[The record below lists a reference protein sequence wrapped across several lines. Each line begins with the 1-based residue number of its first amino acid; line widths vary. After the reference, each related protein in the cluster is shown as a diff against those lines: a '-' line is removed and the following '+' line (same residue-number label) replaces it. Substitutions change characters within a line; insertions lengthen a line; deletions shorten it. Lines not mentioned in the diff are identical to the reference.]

1 MPSSTLSIPRFLG
14 LRQYGD
20 PSNQDPRCATLSEN
34 FATPN
39 GHLCPMSAPIPLAG
53 SLPAPIETLA
63 CLHRRYYTADDEK
76 NVLVAVAGGKLY
88 WRLPSAQEWQNIPL
102 PASFLESR
110 CQRSRFSCVSYE
122 IDPEG
127 SPAPVDV
134 LLMSN
139 AADGMLCLRGD
150 DMTVSRVETPRAFGV
165 IARHGERIW
174 GGAIEGD
181 PDLLVYSAPYDP
193 FDWAQNSASP
203 EDGAGEVMQPSW
215 DGDSFTALL
224 SFGGQ
229 LLAFK
234 KTRVWRII
242 GAHPGEYAFKE
253 QYGGGAPCER
263 TVQPDGA
270 RVLLLGRS
278 GMQRYDGESVAPYDQ
293 PLCQT
298 VYDRMNQSALSG
310 ACACVHRGAYY
321 CALPL
326 DDSPVNNAVL
336 VHDLAEGTWL
346 LRTGADVNGF
356 LPTDDALFF
365 TSAGAPGRV
374 SVWTQQG
381 EALPARWANPWQD
394 LGRKNLVKSGFQ
406 VYLTVRC
413 DAPVS
418 LRISVETE
426 KKCKTKTVVFQPGA
440 RQKRLSFG
448 GSGRR
453 FRLLVESDGTT
464 PWRLEGGVQIDM
476 ETDRDG

>member
-20 PSNQDPRCATLSEN
+20 PSNQDPRYATLSEN

-203 EDGAGEVMQPSW
+203 EDGAGEVLQPSW

-234 KTRVWRII
+234 KTRVWRVI

-270 RVLLLGRS
+270 RIRWQGTLWRASADLWDTPENTPDRAQTLWQALAYREGYRVIPQVIPAEQRFARGECGWWQGALWRS
-278 GMQRYDGESVAPYDQ
+278 
-293 PLCQT
+293 L
-298 VYDRMNQSALSG
+298 
-310 ACACVHRGAYY
+310 
-321 CALPL
+321 
-326 DDSPVNNAVL
+326 
-336 VHDLAEGTWL
+336 
-346 LRTGADVNGF
+346 
-356 LPTDDALFF
+356 
-365 TSAGAPGRV
+365 
-374 SVWTQQG
+374 
-381 EALPARWANPWQD
+381 
-394 LGRKNLVKSGFQ
+394 
-406 VYLTVRC
+406 
-413 DAPVS
+413 
-418 LRISVETE
+418 
-426 KKCKTKTVVFQPGA
+426 
-440 RQKRLSFG
+440 
-448 GSGRR
+448 
-453 FRLLVESDGTT
+453 
-464 PWRLEGGVQIDM
+464 LEGNVHTPAAYPAGWEEVQP
-476 ETDRDG
+476 